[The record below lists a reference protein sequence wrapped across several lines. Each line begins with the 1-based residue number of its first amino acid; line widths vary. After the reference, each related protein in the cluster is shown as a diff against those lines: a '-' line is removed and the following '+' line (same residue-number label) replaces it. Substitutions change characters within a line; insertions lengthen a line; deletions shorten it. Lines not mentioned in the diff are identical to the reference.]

1 MSNDTSWIRNEQ
13 ETRTNLI
20 LPKLDEAGWR
30 KEGARIREEVPISIG
45 RLMGHNN
52 QRATKLDADYVL
64 EYKNT
69 QLAVVEAKKTSKS
82 YTTGVS
88 QAKNYAKKLNIRFTY
103 ATNGKKIYQID
114 METGKEGDV
123 DTYPTPEEL
132 WEMTYGSEKALTPNV
147 TDWREKFGA
156 VPFEN
161 RGGTWTPRYYQQ
173 IAIDRTLEAISQ
185 GKKRILLT
193 LATGTGKTAIA
204 FQIAWKLFKQRW
216 TIQEDSKRLPRTLF
230 LADRNILAD
239 QAYNA
244 FSSAFADDALV
255 RIKPDSIRKKSKV
268 PTNGSVFFTIFQT
281 FMSGDND
288 TPYFG
293 EYPRD
298 FFDFIVIDE
307 CHRGGA
313 RDESNWRAIMNYFD
327 SAVQLGLT
335 ATPKRTDNIDTY
347 AYFGEPVYT
356 YSLKDG
362 INDGYLTPFK
372 VQQIHTNIDE
382 YVHTGENTVVEG
394 EVEEGKLYTQFDFN
408 RSVEIREREE
418 FRIEQFLKEMKPT
431 EKTIIFCATQDHAAV
446 VRDIINQQNPNPH
459 PDFCHRVTAD
469 EGELGEQHLR
479 NFQDNEKVY
488 PTVLTTSQKLSTGV
502 DCPELR
508 NIVLMRPV
516 NSMIEF
522 KQIIGRGTRLFQDK
536 NYFTVYDFEGAYKH
550 FLDPEWDGEPLDPD
564 EGSSS
569 SPRDPVIIDKE
580 PKSPDEDIPKEKLR
594 IELSKDNVRELQAVK
609 QTSFWDSEG
618 KPISAEQ
625 FVKLLFNDL
634 PQIFKSEDELRAIW
648 SRPDTRKQLLIR
660 LNEHGYSEAQ
670 LEDLRTLIKAI
681 DSDIFDVLA
690 FVAFNTEPVSRDY
703 RATKAKEQFA
713 YENKQLTFINFILD
727 QYVNLGFKE
736 LDNEKLP
743 KLITLKYQSLNKA
756 KEELGDVKD
765 IRNLFIDFQQY
776 LYKTK

>member
-20 LPKLDEAGWR
+20 LPKLDKAGWR

-45 RLMGHNN
+45 RLMGYNN

-82 YTTGVS
+82 YTAGVS
-88 QAKNYAKKLNIRFTY
+88 QAKNYAQKLNIRFTY

-123 DTYPTPEEL
+123 DRYPTPEEL
-132 WEMTYGSEKALTPNV
+132 WEMTYGAEKALTPNV
-147 TDWREKFGA
+147 TNWREKFGS

-161 RGGTWTPRYYQQ
+161 RGGAWTPRYYQQ
-173 IAIDRTLEAISQ
+173 IAIDRTLEAISK

-216 TIQEDSKRLPRTLF
+216 TIQEDTKRLPRILF

-255 RIKPDSIRKKSKV
+255 RIKPDAIRKKSKV

-313 RDESNWRAIMNYFD
+313 RDESNWRAIMTYFD

-347 AYFGEPVYT
+347 AYFGEPVYI

-382 YVHTGENTVVEG
+382 YVHTGENTILEG
-394 EVEEGKLYTQFDFN
+394 EAEEGKVYTQFDFN

-418 FRIEQFLKEMKPT
+418 FRVKQFLKEMKPT

-446 VRDIINQQNPNPH
+446 VRDIVNQQNPNPH

-479 NFQDNEKVY
+479 NFQDNEKIY
-488 PTVLTTSQKLSTGV
+488 PTILTTSQKLSTGV
-502 DCPELR
+502 DCPEIR

-550 FLDPEWDGEPLDPD
+550 FLDPEWDGEPLNP
-564 EGSSS
+564 EES
-569 SPRDPVIIDKE
+569 SPGIPKDRVIVDKE
-580 PKSPDEDIPKEKLR
+580 PKDPDEDAPKEKLR
-594 IELSKDNVRELQAVK
+594 IQLSKDNVRELQAVK

-634 PQIFKSEDELRAIW
+634 PQIFESEEQLRAIW
-648 SRPDTRKQLLIR
+648 SRPDTRKQLLER

-690 FVAFNTEPVSRDY
+690 FVAFNTAPVSRDY
-703 RATKAKEQFA
+703 RATKAKEKFV
-713 YENKQLTFINFILD
+713 YENEQLTFINFILD
-727 QYVNLGFKE
+727 QYVHLGFKE

-743 KLITLKYQSLNKA
+743 ILINLKYQSLNKA
-756 KEELGDVKD
+756 KQELGNVKD
-765 IRNLFIDFQQY
+765 IRDLFIDFQKY
-776 LYKTK
+776 LYLD

>member
-1 MSNDTSWIRNEQ
+1 M
-13 ETRTNLI
+13 
-20 LPKLDEAGWR
+20 AC
-30 KEGARIREEVPISIG
+30 
-45 RLMGHNN
+45 
-52 QRATKLDADYVL
+52 Y
-64 EYKNT
+64 Y
-69 QLAVVEAKKTSKS
+69 
-82 YTTGVS
+82 
-88 QAKNYAKKLNIRFTY
+88 
-103 ATNGKKIYQID
+103 
-114 METGKEGDV
+114 
-123 DTYPTPEEL
+123 EL
-132 WEMTYGSEKALTPNV
+132 FN
-147 TDWREKFGA
+147 
-156 VPFEN
+156 
-161 RGGTWTPRYYQQ
+161 
-173 IAIDRTLEAISQ
+173 
-185 GKKRILLT
+185 
-193 LATGTGKTAIA
+193 
-204 FQIAWKLFKQRW
+204 
-216 TIQEDSKRLPRTLF
+216 
-230 LADRNILAD
+230 
-239 QAYNA
+239 
-244 FSSAFADDALV
+244 
-255 RIKPDSIRKKSKV
+255 
-268 PTNGSVFFTIFQT
+268 
-281 FMSGDND
+281 
-288 TPYFG
+288 
-293 EYPRD
+293 
-298 FFDFIVIDE
+298 
-307 CHRGGA
+307 
-313 RDESNWRAIMNYFD
+313 

-356 YSLKDG
+356 YSLKNG

-418 FRIEQFLKEMKPT
+418 FRIKQFLKEMKPT
-431 EKTIIFCATQDHAAV
+431 EKTIIFCALQKHAAL
-446 VRDIINQQNPNPH
+446 VRDIVNQQNPNPH

-479 NFQDNEKVY
+479 NFQDNEKIY
-488 PTVLTTSQKLSTGV
+488 PTVLTTSTKLSTGV

-569 SPRDPVIIDKE
+569 SPTDPVIIDKE
-580 PKSPDEDIPKEKLR
+580 PKSPDEDLPKEKLR
-594 IELSKDNVRELQAVK
+594 IQLSKDNVRELQAVK

-634 PQIFKSEDELRAIW
+634 PQIFESEEQLRAIW
-648 SRPDTRKQLLIR
+648 SRPDTRKQLLER
-660 LNEHGYSEAQ
+660 LNEYGYSESQ

-690 FVAFNTEPVSRDY
+690 FVAFNTAPVSRDY
-703 RATKAKEQFA
+703 RATKAKEKFT

-727 QYVNLGFKE
+727 QYVHLGFKE

-756 KEELGDVKD
+756 KQELGDVKD

-776 LYKTK
+776 LYST

>member
-1 MSNDTSWIRNEQ
+1 MSTDTSWIRNEQ

-123 DTYPTPEEL
+123 DSYPTPEEL

-408 RSVEIREREE
+408 RSVEIRQREE

-479 NFQDNEKVY
+479 NFQDNEKIY

-648 SRPDTRKQLLIR
+648 SRPDTRKQLLTR

-703 RATKAKEQFA
+703 RATKAKEQFS
-713 YENKQLTFINFILD
+713 YKNKQLTFINFILD

-756 KEELGDVKD
+756 KQELGDVKD

-776 LYKTK
+776 LYLT

>member
-1 MSNDTSWIRNEQ
+1 MSNDTSWISNEQ

-123 DTYPTPEEL
+123 DTYPSPEEL

-147 TDWREKFGA
+147 TNWREKFGA

-298 FFDFIVIDE
+298 FFDFVVIDE

-488 PTVLTTSQKLSTGV
+488 PAVLTTSQKLSTGV

-580 PKSPDEDIPKEKLR
+580 PKSPDEDAPKEKLR

-727 QYVNLGFKE
+727 QYVDLGFKE

-756 KEELGDVKD
+756 KQELGDVKD
-765 IRNLFIDFQQY
+765 IRDLFIDFQRY
-776 LYKTK
+776 LYLN

>member
-30 KEGARIREEVPISIG
+30 KEGSRIREEVPISIG

-82 YTTGVS
+82 YTAGVS

-123 DTYPTPEEL
+123 DSYPTPEEL
-132 WEMTYGSEKALTPNV
+132 WEMTYGSEQALTPNV
-147 TDWREKFGA
+147 TNWREKFGA

-216 TIQEDSKRLPRTLF
+216 TIHEDSKRLPRTLF

-488 PTVLTTSQKLSTGV
+488 PAVLTTSQKLSTGV

-564 EGSSS
+564 EGSSI

-580 PKSPDEDIPKEKLR
+580 PKSPDEDAPKEKLR

-727 QYVNLGFKE
+727 QYVDLGFKE

-756 KEELGDVKD
+756 KQELGDVKD
-765 IRNLFIDFQQY
+765 IRDLFIDFQRY
-776 LYKTK
+776 LYLN

>member
-88 QAKNYAKKLNIRFTY
+88 QAKNYAKKLKIRFTY

>member
-82 YTTGVS
+82 YTAGVS

-147 TDWREKFGA
+147 TNWREKFGA

-580 PKSPDEDIPKEKLR
+580 PKSPDEDAPNEKLR

-703 RATKAKEQFA
+703 RATKAKEQFE

-727 QYVNLGFKE
+727 QYVDLGFKE

-756 KEELGDVKD
+756 KQELGDVKD
-765 IRNLFIDFQQY
+765 IRDLFIDFQRY
-776 LYKTK
+776 LYLN

>member
-147 TDWREKFGA
+147 TNWREKFGA

-580 PKSPDEDIPKEKLR
+580 PKSPDEDAPNEKLR

-703 RATKAKEQFA
+703 RATKAKEQFE

-727 QYVNLGFKE
+727 QYVDLGFKE

-756 KEELGDVKD
+756 KQELGDVKD
-765 IRNLFIDFQQY
+765 IRDLFIDFQRY
-776 LYKTK
+776 LYLN

>member
-82 YTTGVS
+82 YTAGVS

-123 DTYPTPEEL
+123 DTYPSPEEL
-132 WEMTYGSEKALTPNV
+132 WEMTYGSEKALTPNI
-147 TDWREKFGA
+147 TNWREKFGA

-418 FRIEQFLKEMKPT
+418 FRIEQFLKEMNPT

-580 PKSPDEDIPKEKLR
+580 PKSPDEDAPKEKLR

-618 KPISAEQ
+618 KPISAEK

-756 KEELGDVKD
+756 KQELGDVKD